1 MIEIA
6 PVLAPNWLTAVA
18 VSLMTLIHGMTP
30 PEAPCTHLMS
40 DHLDLIFPKYAPIPP
55 QNFDI

>member
-1 MIEIA
+1 M
-6 PVLAPNWLTAVA
+6 TAVA

-30 PEAPCTHLMS
+30 HDAPCTHLMS
-40 DHLDLIFPKYAPIPP
+40 DHLDLMFPRYAPIPP